1 MPFDDVDAS
10 VPIWLS
16 ARVAGPDGLAAAIES
31 AAAGIGDVRRTG
43 AVVILDGADEVG
55 ARRQGGGRDRG
66 PGDGRY
72 GRALRSGAVSERGD
86 ERPR

>member
-55 ARRQGGGRDRG
+55 ARRQGGGEIVA
-66 PGDGRY
+66 
-72 GRALRSGAVSERGD
+72 RATAGTVEPSA
-86 ERPR
+86 PAP